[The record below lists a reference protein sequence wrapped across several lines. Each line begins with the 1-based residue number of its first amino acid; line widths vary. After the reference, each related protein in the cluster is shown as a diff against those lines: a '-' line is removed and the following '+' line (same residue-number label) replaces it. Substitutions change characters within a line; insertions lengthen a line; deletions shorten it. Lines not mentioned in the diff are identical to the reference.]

1 MPKNPLYDT
10 QTPWDILLDC
20 VNALEQHASAMEKII
35 LAHNTQQNQTN
46 RLIRDIQ
53 NLNKR
58 ITQLERQLHEIG

>member
-35 LAHNTQQNQTN
+35 LANNTQQNQTN